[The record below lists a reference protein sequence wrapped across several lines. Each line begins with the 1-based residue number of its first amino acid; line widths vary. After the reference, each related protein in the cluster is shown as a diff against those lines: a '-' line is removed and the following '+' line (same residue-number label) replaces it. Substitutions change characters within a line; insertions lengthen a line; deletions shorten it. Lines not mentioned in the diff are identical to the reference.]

1 MELFTHILPQN
12 MVKGDI
18 IRLNTSREGHW
29 NTEMPGKRPESA
41 PTNFGEAL
49 NLALGK
55 VNDQLVYADDL
66 AQKMVADPSS
76 VQVHNM
82 LIAQEKA
89 RMSLTFTKN
98 VVDLAVKTYREL
110 SNLR

>member
-66 AQKMVADPSS
+66 AQKMVAELGESDTSLNKLS
-76 VQVHNM
+76 GK
-82 LIAQEKA
+82 IRKEK
-89 RMSLTFTKN
+89 
-98 VVDLAVKTYREL
+98 
-110 SNLR
+110 